1 MVITTDRLILRPFV
15 AEDLAELAVIRAKP
29 EVMKYIADGQ
39 PQTREQVAKRLT
51 HYIEHYEAHGF
62 SMFALINKADGRL
75 IGPGGLFTLRGT
87 TEIEVGYCLDT
98 PFWGQGLATEMAAT
112 WLRYGFAEL
121 KLKTIAAVAY
131 PQNTASRRVMEKV
144 GLTYRQNGIFHGVNS
159 VYYRIERAQ
168 FRPLPF
174 AYQVEI

>member
-15 AEDLAELAVIRAKP
+15 TADLDELAVIRAKP

-39 PQTREQVAKRLT
+39 PQTRAQVAKRLNQ
-51 HYIEHYEAHGF
+51 YITHYEAHGF
-62 SMFALINKADGRL
+62 SMFALINKTDGRL

-87 TEIEVGYCLDT
+87 TEVEVGYCLDK
-98 PFWGQGLATEMAAT
+98 PFWGQGLATEMTAT
-112 WLRYGFAEL
+112 WLRYGFEEL
-121 KLKTIAAVAY
+121 MLKTIAAVAY
-131 PQNTASRRVMEKV
+131 PENAASRRVMEKV

-174 AYQVEI
+174 VYQVEI